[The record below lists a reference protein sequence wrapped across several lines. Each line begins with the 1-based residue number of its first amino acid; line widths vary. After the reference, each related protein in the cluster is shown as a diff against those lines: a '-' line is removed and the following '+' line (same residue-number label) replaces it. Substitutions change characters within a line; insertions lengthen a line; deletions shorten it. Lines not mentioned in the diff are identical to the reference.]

1 MSDLHPCAC
10 RFNGISG
17 QPVRYCAH
25 HATRRDEI
33 ERLTA
38 ERDTA
43 EANLE
48 RLQSKFEA
56 VTAENAELQT
66 RVKEL
71 EAEVRTHFEHGWNR
85 GFHAGSAQVNTLPS
99 DWSGYRAIIEQGEKD
114 E

>member
-1 MSDLHPCAC
+1 MTDLVK
-10 RFNGISG
+10 RLRD
-17 QPVRYCAH
+17 RYSKHSQELRDEMA
-25 HATRRDEI
+25 DEI

-48 RLQSKFEA
+48 RLQNKFEA